1 MIGEEVH
8 NWVGAEPSGLLFNA
22 PILDSKNRPHLQ
34 EHSTPYS
41 SSLYFVLDTNPKP

>member
-22 PILDSKNRPHLQ
+22 PILDSKNRPH
-34 EHSTPYS
+34 
-41 SSLYFVLDTNPKP
+41 NPMINAGAIMICALLVK